1 MCPPAAS
8 KVYTNSELDP
18 VDGLGNPVQ
27 RWRQIGLEG
36 LVSELILP
44 QAISKERSFQL
55 DNRDDFRRRREMILW
70 DHPIREGHREAD
82 QPS

>member
-1 MCPPAAS
+1 MCLPAAS

-18 VDGLGNPVQ
+18 VDGLGNPCKE
-27 RWRQIGLEG
+27 RQIGLEG

-55 DNRDDFRRRREMILW
+55 DNRGDFRRCRGMILW
-70 DHPIREGHREAD
+70 GHPIREGPQEAD